1 MMVTENFGS
10 SSRWIFSPQ
19 LVERRGMPVS
29 FPDWGGIAHR
39 SVLMHN
45 QSEQVREC
53 FRQAAECAQQ
63 SNVQTDPKLERQ
75 FLMLA
80 RLWLILAERL
90 DLKSPTNL
98 WTNSRGEQQEG
109 EANRTGH

>member
-1 MMVTENFGS
+1 
-10 SSRWIFSPQ
+10 
-19 LVERRGMPVS
+19 
-29 FPDWGGIAHR
+29 
-39 SVLMHN
+39 MHN

-63 SNVQTDPKLERQ
+63 SNVQTDPKLVRQ

-90 DLKSPTNL
+90 DLKSPTIL
-98 WTNSRGEQQEG
+98 SDKLQARAVEG
-109 EANRTGH
+109 EAEQDLGHYAVTA

>member
-10 SSRWIFSPQ
+10 SGRWIFSPL

-63 SNVQTDPKLERQ
+63 SNVQTDPKLVRQ

-80 RLWLILAERL
+80 RLWLILAESL
-90 DLKSPTNL
+90 DLNPTNPSDKL
-98 WTNSRGEQQEG
+98 QSRTVEREAEQDL
-109 EANRTGH
+109 GH